1 MRNKISLFIALI
13 LSLIC
18 LSVLTAEETT
28 NEFSGFNLSFKPD
41 DKNNSVYEIGFSSNE
56 IKNVSTTVSR
66 KSSIDL
72 QSDKETT
79 LYEEKNGEKKVYYT
93 ATDVNKWVYWKIV
106 SPHDLTVKLR
116 PSGPMTVIHALSET
130 EEESGSEPLSTNDI
144 EWAIFEYSE
153 NGDSG
158 VQIPT
163 SWTTS
168 ANPGLTIDVEKNGYQ
183 ASGSYRFITRARI
196 PQQGILNYRATTYSA
211 TLIAEVI
218 TND

>member
-28 NEFSGFNLSFKPD
+28 NEFL
-41 DKNNSVYEIGFSSNE
+41 
-56 IKNVSTTVSR
+56 SR

-72 QSDKETT
+72 QSDEGTT
-79 LYEEKNGEKKVYYT
+79 SYDNTKYYT
-93 ATDVNKWVYWKIV
+93 ATDVNTWVYWKIV

-116 PSGPMTVIHALSET
+116 PSGPMTVIHSLSET
-130 EEESGSEPLSTNDI
+130 EDESGSETLSTNDI
-144 EWAIFEYSE
+144 EWVIFEYSE
-153 NGDSG
+153 NDDSS
-158 VQIPT
+158 VHIPT
-163 SWTTS
+163 SWTTF

-183 ASGSYRFITRARI
+183 ASGSYRFITRARF

>member
-1 MRNKISLFIALI
+1 MRNKISLFIALF

-18 LSVLTAEETT
+18 LSVLTAGETT
-28 NEFSGFNLSFKPD
+28 NEFSGFNLSFEPD
-41 DKNNSVYEIGFSSNE
+41 AKTSSIYEIGFSSNE

-79 LYEEKNGEKKVYYT
+79 YYENENYEKKEYYT
-93 ATDVNKWVYWKIV
+93 ATDVNTWVYWKIV
-106 SPHDLTVKLR
+106 SPYSLTVRLK
-116 PSGPMTVIHALSET
+116 PNGSMKVIHALSET
-130 EEESGSEPLSTNDI
+130 EEESGSETLSTNDI
-144 EWAIFEYSE
+144 EWAIFEYNE

-163 SWTTS
+163 SWPTS
-168 ANPGLTIDVEKNGYQ
+168 DNLGLTIDVEKNGYQ
-183 ASGSYRFITRARI
+183 ASDSYRFITRARI
-196 PQQGILNYRATTYSA
+196 PKEGILGYRATTYSA

>member
-1 MRNKISLFIALI
+1 MRNKISLFIALF

-28 NEFSGFNLSFKPD
+28 NEFPGFNLSFKPD

-72 QSDKETT
+72 QSDEGTT
-79 LYEEKNGEKKVYYT
+79 RFDNDNTDYYT
-93 ATDVNKWVYWKIV
+93 ATDVNTWVYWKIV

-116 PSGPMTVIHALSET
+116 PSGPMTVIHSLSET
-130 EEESGSEPLSTNDI
+130 EDESGSETLSTNDI

>member
-28 NEFSGFNLSFKPD
+28 NGFSGFNLSFKPD
-41 DKNNSVYEIGFSSNE
+41 DKNSSIYEIGFSSNE

-72 QSDKETT
+72 QSDEGTT
-79 LYEEKNGEKKVYYT
+79 RYDNTEYYT
-93 ATDVNKWVYWKIV
+93 ATDVTTWVYWKIV
-106 SPHDLTVKLR
+106 SPYSLTVRLK
-116 PSGPMTVIHALSET
+116 PNGSMKVIHALSEI
-130 EEESGSEPLSTNDI
+130 EDESGSETLSTNDI
-144 EWAIFEYSE
+144 EWAIFEYKE
-153 NGDSG
+153 NDDSG

-163 SWTTS
+163 SWPTS
-168 ANPGLTIDVEKNGYQ
+168 DNLGLTIDVEKNGYQ
-183 ASGSYRFITRARI
+183 ASGSYRFITRARF
-196 PQQGILNYRATTYSA
+196 PKEGILGYRATTYSA

-218 TND
+218 TNE

>member
-72 QSDKETT
+72 QSDEGTT
-79 LYEEKNGEKKVYYT
+79 RFDNDNTDYYT
-93 ATDVNKWVYWKIV
+93 ATDVNTWVYWKIV

-116 PSGPMTVIHALSET
+116 PSGPMTVIHSLSET
-130 EEESGSEPLSTNDI
+130 EDESGSETLSTNDI

-153 NGDSG
+153 NDDSS
-158 VQIPT
+158 VHLPT
-163 SWTTS
+163 SWTTF

-196 PQQGILNYRATTYSA
+196 PKEGILGYRATTYSA

>member
-1 MRNKISLFIALI
+1 MRNKISLFIALF

-28 NEFSGFNLSFKPD
+28 NGFSGFNLSFKPD

-72 QSDKETT
+72 QSDEGTT
-79 LYEEKNGEKKVYYT
+79 RFDNDNTDYYT
-93 ATDVNKWVYWKIV
+93 ATDVNTWVYWKIV

-116 PSGPMTVIHALSET
+116 QSGPMTVIHSLSET
-130 EEESGSEPLSTNDI
+130 EDESGSETLSTNDI

-163 SWTTS
+163 SWPTS
-168 ANPGLTIDVEKNGYQ
+168 DNTGLTIDVAKNGYQ
-183 ASGSYRFITRARI
+183 ASDSYRFITRARI
-196 PQQGILNYRATTYSA
+196 PKEGILGYRATTYSA

>member
-1 MRNKISLFIALI
+1 MRNKISLFIALF

-28 NEFSGFNLSFKPD
+28 NEFSGFNLSFEPD
-41 DKNNSVYEIGFSSNE
+41 AKTSSIYEIGFSSNE

-72 QSDKETT
+72 QSDEGTT
-79 LYEEKNGEKKVYYT
+79 RFDNDNTYYYT
-93 ATDVNKWVYWKIV
+93 ATDVNTWVYWKIV

-116 PSGPMTVIHALSET
+116 PSGPMTVIHSLSET
-130 EEESGSEPLSTNDI
+130 EDESGSETLATKDI
-144 EWAIFEYSE
+144 EWAIFEYSVI
-153 NGDSG
+153 NDA
-158 VQIPT
+158 VQMPT
-163 SWTTS
+163 DWPNSDNS
-168 ANPGLTIDVEKNGYQ
+168 ELTIDVEKNGYQ

-196 PQQGILNYRATTYSA
+196 PQQGILDYRATTYSA

>member
-28 NEFSGFNLSFKPD
+28 NGFSGFNLSFKPD

-72 QSDKETT
+72 QSDEGTT
-79 LYEEKNGEKKVYYT
+79 RFDNDNTDYYT
-93 ATDVNKWVYWKIV
+93 ATDVNTWVYWKIV

-116 PSGPMTVIHALSET
+116 QSGPMTVIHSLSET
-130 EEESGSEPLSTNDI
+130 EDESGSETLSTNDI

-183 ASGSYRFITRARI
+183 ASDSYRFITRARI
-196 PQQGILNYRATTYSA
+196 PKEGILGYRATTYSA

>member
-18 LSVLTAEETT
+18 LSLLTAEETT

-66 KSSIDL
+66 KISIDL
-72 QSDKETT
+72 QSDEGTT
-79 LYEEKNGEKKVYYT
+79 RFDNDNTDYYT
-93 ATDVNKWVYWKIV
+93 ATDVNTWVYWKIV

-116 PSGPMTVIHALSET
+116 PSGPMTVIHSLSET
-130 EEESGSEPLSTNDI
+130 EDESGSETLSTNDI
-144 EWAIFEYSE
+144 EWVIFEYSE
-153 NGDSG
+153 NDDSS
-158 VQIPT
+158 VHIPT
-163 SWTTS
+163 SWTTF

-183 ASGSYRFITRARI
+183 ASDSYRFITRARI
-196 PQQGILNYRATTYSA
+196 PKEGILGYRATTYSA

>member
-18 LSVLTAEETT
+18 LSLLTAEETT

-79 LYEEKNGEKKVYYT
+79 LYEEKNGEKKEYYT
-93 ATDVNKWVYWKIV
+93 VLA
-106 SPHDLTVKLR
+106 
-116 PSGPMTVIHALSET
+116 
-130 EEESGSEPLSTNDI
+130 
-144 EWAIFEYSE
+144 
-153 NGDSG
+153 
-158 VQIPT
+158 
-163 SWTTS
+163 
-168 ANPGLTIDVEKNGYQ
+168 
-183 ASGSYRFITRARI
+183 
-196 PQQGILNYRATTYSA
+196 
-211 TLIAEVI
+211 
-218 TND
+218 